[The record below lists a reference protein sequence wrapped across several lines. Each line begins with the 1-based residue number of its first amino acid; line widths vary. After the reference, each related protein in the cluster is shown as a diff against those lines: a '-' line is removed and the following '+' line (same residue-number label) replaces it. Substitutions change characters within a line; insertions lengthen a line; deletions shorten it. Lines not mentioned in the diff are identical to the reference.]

1 MAYSSILIQGNIIS
15 SELLDK
21 IRGEEIKYQ
30 TPADFGLEKKIQ
42 LRDEIGVAWAAARG
56 HWTAFKVRRDR
67 LQDTDS
73 GTSETRNSWMLP
85 LLRELGYELETS
97 RAETLP
103 NGKSYNISHRDARR
117 VNLPIHITG
126 VNDSLD
132 RKREGVSRLSPH
144 ALVQEYLNQTEHVYG
159 LVSNGRQL
167 RLLRDATRLVRLSYL
182 EFNLEKIMEEELYNE
197 FAVLYRL
204 LHASRMPAKPD
215 EADAS
220 FIEFYH
226 QESLASGNRIREKL
240 SVAVEESILTLANGF
255 LQHPANAELRQAV
268 LEGRLKPDDYY
279 QQTLR
284 LIYRLLFL
292 MVTEERNL
300 VYPETLTDAQQRLRR
315 IYTDFYSLDRLR
327 KLAGKRLFVD
337 GRKYDLWESLKAT
350 FLLFEDSRYG
360 QKLGISPLGS
370 GLFSPK
376 ALGEYLPQSRLSN
389 ESLLHALYKLSYFTS
404 DSGSL
409 VRVNYSD
416 LDVEEFGS
424 VYEGLL
430 DLKPVVT
437 TIGDTL
443 HFSYE
448 AGTDR
453 KTTGSYYTRPELV
466 RELVRSALDPVIAE
480 RLKPFRLPQERE
492 AAEAALLAIRVC
504 DPSAGSGHMLITA
517 ARELGL
523 ALAQV
528 RTGEDQPSPTAY
540 RDAIR
545 TVIQQCIYGVDYNP
559 AAVEL
564 CQVALWMESYNPGKP
579 LSFLDHKI
587 KHGNSLVGVFDLSD
601 LTQGIPDDAF
611 NPVTGD
617 DPTVA
622 KLLKKQNKDFRQ
634 KGQTTLDFHKAEA
647 KLQAQQQDFA
657 ALFQNLSQAQ
667 QDSLSDIEEVRKRY
681 ENARTGSWWT
691 DWQACN
697 LYTAAFFQTYTDE
710 NAPDNPTSERLARYL
725 QNPEEA
731 DKELV
736 DHLENLQNQHYFFHW
751 PLEFPEVFANQGFDV
766 VIGNPPWE
774 RIKLQEQEFFGTR
787 DQAIATAANKAA
799 RERLI
804 RALPQTNPSLYAEFT
819 NALHT
824 AEAQSKFIRVA
835 GRNPLTAT
843 GDINTYSIFAELDR
857 NLLNPRGRA
866 GVIVPTGIAT
876 DDNNKAFFGDLVSHN
891 TLLSLFDF
899 ENREALFQGV
909 HRSYK
914 FCLLTIAGGPLA
926 EGFEARF
933 AFFLTNVGQL
943 QDPQRVFALTA
954 DDFARLNPNTRTCP
968 VFRTRQDAE
977 LTTRIYRRVPVL
989 INEETGENPWG
1000 VSFMRMFDMSND
1012 SHLFRTSAELEA
1024 QGYRLQGNRYQKD
1037 GEEFLPLY
1045 ESKFIWHYDHRFGSY
1060 EGVDGRGST
1069 QMPTPMLA
1077 QYQDPNYLV
1086 KPWYWVQDEE
1096 VYLAVADAPQ
1106 DFKRAYRQRDWDKL
1120 KDALDSWYQR
1130 FERAQQKADEADDF
1144 VEVQSLMEEHRLSE
1158 EEASMLKRIRCSQS
1172 WPEVA
1177 KFLKHRSPEW
1187 LIGFRD
1193 VTNSTNERTF
1203 VSSIAPLSA
1212 VNHKMPL
1219 FSSCQSKM
1227 RTLCLVASVKS
1238 LSFDFITR
1246 QKIGGTSMTLFNVK
1260 QFPILPP
1267 NYYTEADLRFIV
1279 PRVVELTY
1287 TAWDLENFFTDVWA
1301 EADETL
1307 RGAILR
1313 QWQSNQLAADRA
1325 PATSVQ
1331 TPFVWHEERRALL
1344 RAELDAYYARLYGL
1358 SEQDL
1363 RYILDPQDVYGPTFP
1378 GETFR
1383 VLKEKDIRRYGEY
1396 RTRRLVLEAFAKLPA
1411 TVGAHIPVEYI
1422 PPVRKPTPAADTK
1435 PARKAA
1441 QPKPTKAPKTKA
1453 MAPPQ
1458 PDLFSV
1464 TTPLFAASAQMVVRE
1479 RTKVTLKSLEGR
1491 EWKVIPVQNAAPNTK
1506 QGDFQLISPERGLG
1520 SAIMGRR
1527 EGDTVEFGGKQWTI
1541 VGVE

>member
-1 MAYSSILIQGNIIS
+1 MQYTAITIQGNIVS

-21 IRGEEIKYQ
+21 IRSEEIKYQ
-30 TPADFGLEKKIQ
+30 TPSDFGLDKNIR

-67 LQDTDS
+67 LQDSDS
-73 GTSETRNSWMLP
+73 GTSETRSSWMLP

-103 NGKSYNISHRDARR
+103 NGKAYAISHRDARQL
-117 VNLPIHITG
+117 NLPVHITG
-126 VNDSLD
+126 INDSLD
-132 RKREGVSRLSPH
+132 RKREGISRLSPH

-182 EFNLEKIMEEELYNE
+182 EFNLEKMMEEELYNE

-215 EADAS
+215 EAEGS

-240 SVAVEESILTLANGF
+240 SRAVEESILTLANGL
-255 LQHPANAELRQAV
+255 LQHPDNADLRRAV
-268 LEGRLKPDDYY
+268 QESRLAPDDYY

-300 VYPETLTDAQQRLRR
+300 VYAETLTDEQQRLRR

-337 GRKYDLWESLKAT
+337 GRKHDLWESLKAT
-350 FLLFEDSRYG
+350 FLLFEEVRYG

-370 GLFSPK
+370 GLFSPR
-376 ALGEYLPQSRLSN
+376 ALGEYLPHCRLSN
-389 ESLLHALYKLSYFTS
+389 ENLLHALHKLSYFTG

-466 RELVRSALDPVIAE
+466 RELVRSALEPVIAE
-480 RLKPFRLPQERE
+480 RLRPFRLPEQRE
-492 AAEAALLAIRVC
+492 AAEAALLGIKVC

-528 RTGEDQPSPTAY
+528 QTGEDQPSPTAY

-587 KHGNSLVGVFDLSD
+587 KHGNSLVGVFDLGE

-617 DPTVA
+617 DIIAARV
-622 KLLKKQNKDFRQ
+622 LKKQNKDFRQ
-634 KGQTTLDFHKAEA
+634 RGQTNLDFQKAET
-647 KLQAQQQDFA
+647 KLQAQQESFA
-657 ALFQNLSQAQ
+657 ALFQTLSQSR
-667 QDSLSDIEEVRKRY
+667 QDSLADIEQVQKRY
-681 ENARTGSWWT
+681 ENARAGSWWT

-697 LYTAAFFQTYTDE
+697 LYTAAFFQTYTDDT
-710 NAPDNPTSERLARYL
+710 APDNPTSERLARYL
-725 QNPEEA
+725 QNPAAA
-731 DKELV
+731 DGRLMGRA
-736 DHLENLQNQHYFFHW
+736 NALQSQHRFFHW
-751 PLEFPEVFANQGFDV
+751 PLEFPEVFAPQQGGFDV

-804 RALPQTNPSLYAEFT
+804 RLLPQTNPALHAEFT
-819 NALHT
+819 DALHT
-824 AEAQSKFIRVA
+824 ADAQSKFIRVA

-857 NLLNPRGRA
+857 SLLNLRGRA

-876 DDNNKAFFGDLVSHN
+876 DDNNKAFFGDLISRN
-891 TLLSLFDF
+891 TLSSLFDF

-914 FCLLTIAGGPLA
+914 FCLLTMAGGPLPTGY
-926 EGFEARF
+926 ELRF

-977 LTTRIYRRVPVL
+977 LTARIYRRVPVL
-989 INEETGENPWG
+989 INEENGENPWKTILY
-1000 VSFMRMFDMSND
+1000 SMFHISND
-1012 SHLFRTSAELEA
+1012 SNLFRTVAELEA
-1024 QGYRLQGNRYQKD
+1024 EGFKRERIKMVKNGNSYV
-1037 GEEFLPLY
+1037 PLY
-1045 ESKFIWHYDHRFGSY
+1045 EAKLIHQYDFRFASFSKS
-1060 EGVDGRGST
+1060 GREVFFDST
-1069 QMPTPMLA
+1069 LENHI
-1077 QYQDPNYLV
+1077 DPN
-1086 KPWYWVQDEE
+1086 
-1096 VYLAVADAPQ
+1096 
-1106 DFKRAYRQRDWDKL
+1106 FSIT
-1120 KDALDSWYQR
+1120 SWYY
-1130 FERAQQKADEADDF
+1130 
-1144 VEVQSLMEEHRLSE
+1144 LLSNNLQE
-1158 EEASMLKRIRCSQS
+1158 KLEKRSSSGKVIWQWSRN
-1172 WPEVA
+1172 WLLA
-1177 KFLKHRSPEW
+1177 FRTIARST
-1187 LIGFRD
+1187 D
-1193 VTNSTNERTF
+1193 ERT
-1203 VSSIAPLSA
+1203 SIFSIIPRVATGHGPLCH
-1212 VNHKMPL
+1212 VLPEFGTVGL
-1219 FSSCQSKM
+1219 QC
-1227 RTLCLVASVKS
+1227 CLVANFNSIP
-1238 LSFDFITR
+1238 FDFTVR
-1246 QKIGGTSMTLFNVK
+1246 QKAGGAALNFYIVK

-1267 NYYTEADLRFIV
+1267 DYYTQADLQFIV

-1287 TAWDLENFFTDVWA
+1287 TAWDLEAFFNDVWA
-1301 EADETL
+1301 EADEAL
-1307 RGAILR
+1307 RVVILR
-1313 QWQSNQLAADRA
+1313 QWQSNQLAADRE
-1325 PATSVQ
+1325 PVTSVT
-1331 TPFVWHEERRALL
+1331 TPFVWNEGRRALL

-1363 RYILDPQDVYGPTFP
+1363 RYMLDPQDVYGPTFP

-1383 VLKEKDIRRYGEY
+1383 VLKDKDIRRYGEY
-1396 RTRRLVLEAFAKLPA
+1396 RTRRLVLEAFARLPA
-1411 TVGAHIPVEYI
+1411 SVGAHIPAEYVR
-1422 PPVRKPTPAADTK
+1422 PVRKPAPAAPVPK
-1435 PARKAA
+1435 ARKG
-1441 QPKPTKAPKTKA
+1441 PEKSVKPVTTKAPA
-1453 MAPPQ
+1453 LAQ

-1464 TTPLFAASAQMVVRE
+1464 TTPLFAAAAQMVVRE
-1479 RTKVTLKSLEGR
+1479 RAKVTLKTLEGT
-1491 EWKVIPVQNAAPNTK
+1491 EWRVIPIKGATPNTK
-1506 QGDFQLISPERGLG
+1506 NGLFQLIDVARGLG
-1520 SAIMGRR
+1520 SAIMGRK
-1527 EGDTVEFGGKQWTI
+1527 EGDTVEFGGKAWTI
-1541 VGVE
+1541 VRVE